1 MFNLYYINYAKAFE
15 IAMQIDNKILEKK
28 IVDNEVGKHGEGDVG
43 VQARIPLLDRILPSF
58 SAEFRYAVSKAD
70 KTSDTLKVVSTKST
84 ILELIMEKAVEIKK
98 IKNGKVGNLI
108 KLKDIQLSIDNIDDM
123 MGAKVLLSGILK
135 QVPVDGLGNVDISDM
150 IDVMLKGASYI
161 AVGEMPKKIELE
173 DDAPNKLLIKVPL
186 QMGNEMESLYSI
198 SDLEIGPVTIVGIYR
213 GIFPYEEIRKQVD
226 VLKQFDSIP
235 NKSHGDT
242 IYDIE
247 KDDDD
252 TKVAADAKSFGKIG
266 VNDNEKVHFIDVI
279 AIVQDLYC

>member
-28 IVDNEVGKHGEGDVG
+28 IVDNEVDKRGEGDVG
-43 VQARIPLLDRILPSF
+43 VQARVPLLDRILPSF
-58 SAEFRYAVSKAD
+58 SAGIRYTVSKAD
-70 KTSDTLKVVSTKST
+70 KTSDTLKVISTKST
-84 ILELIMEKAVEIKK
+84 ILELIMDKAVEIKK
-98 IKNGKVGNLI
+98 IKNSKVGNLI

-150 IDVMLKGASYI
+150 IEVMLKGVSYI
-161 AVGEMPKKIELE
+161 VVGEIPQKVELE
-173 DDAPNKLLIKVPL
+173 GKAPKKLLIKIPL

-213 GIFPYEEIRKQVD
+213 GIFPYKEIRRQAD
-226 VLKQFDSIP
+226 VLKQFDNVP
-235 NKSHGDT
+235 NKSVDDIT
-242 IYDIE
+242 YNIE
-247 KDDDD
+247 KDDG
-252 TKVAADAKSFGKIG
+252 TRTPTYSKSFGKIG
-266 VNDNEKVHFIDVI
+266 EEDNDKIHFIDVI